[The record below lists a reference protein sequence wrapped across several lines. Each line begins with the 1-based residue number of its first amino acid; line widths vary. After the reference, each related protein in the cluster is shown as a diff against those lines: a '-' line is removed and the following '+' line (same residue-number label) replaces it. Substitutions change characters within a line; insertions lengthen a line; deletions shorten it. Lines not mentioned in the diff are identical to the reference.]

1 MSREAGVVRNKQ
13 GLQRLSDLLVGS
25 LAREV
30 EDRTDLEDVALTV
43 TAAVVAAAAQ
53 ARTESR
59 GCHHRSD
66 HPNVDSVQ
74 AVSVAVRLDSAGR
87 PVVVLPAGVC

>member
-1 MSREAGVVRNKQ
+1 MAQ
-13 GLQRLSDLLVGS
+13 GLQRLSDLLAG
-25 LAREV
+25 APMREV
-30 EDRTDLEDVALTV
+30 NDRTDLEDVALTV
-43 TAAVVAAAAQ
+43 TATVVAAAAQ

-66 HPNVDSVQ
+66 HPGVDPVQ
-74 AVSVAVRLDSAGR
+74 AVSTAVGLDATGR

>member
-1 MSREAGVVRNKQ
+1 MSREAGVVRNEQ
-13 GLQRLSDLLVGS
+13 GLQWLSDLLAGAPARKVG
-25 LAREV
+25 
-30 EDRTDLEDVALTV
+30 DRTDLEDVALTV
-43 TAAVVAAAAQ
+43 TATVVAAAAQ

-66 HPNVDSVQ
+66 HPNVDPVQ
-74 AVSVAVRLDSAGR
+74 AVSVEVRLDSAGQ